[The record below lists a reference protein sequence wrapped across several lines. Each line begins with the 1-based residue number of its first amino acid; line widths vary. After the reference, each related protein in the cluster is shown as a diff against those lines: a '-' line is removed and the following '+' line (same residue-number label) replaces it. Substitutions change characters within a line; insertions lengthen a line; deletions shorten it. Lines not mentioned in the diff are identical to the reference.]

1 MRNWLAVVAAI
12 AVAGCATLPEDVR
25 PATVSAD
32 PYMAMGCDQLS
43 AEKQRLA
50 LSVAQTSLAQ
60 QKTRTADNSGVFWL
74 GMPLGSMG
82 GGDHEAEL
90 ATLKG
95 QAVAVDQARTAKTCP
110 VGY

>member
-1 MRNWLAVVAAI
+1 MRNWLMAMAMAAL
-12 AVAGCATLPEDVR
+12 AGCATLPEDVR
-25 PATVSAD
+25 PAAVSTD
-32 PYMAMGCDQLS
+32 PYMAMGCDQL
-43 AEKQRLA
+43 AGEKQRLA

-95 QAVAVDQARTAKTCP
+95 KAVAVDQARTAKACP
-110 VGY
+110 AVP